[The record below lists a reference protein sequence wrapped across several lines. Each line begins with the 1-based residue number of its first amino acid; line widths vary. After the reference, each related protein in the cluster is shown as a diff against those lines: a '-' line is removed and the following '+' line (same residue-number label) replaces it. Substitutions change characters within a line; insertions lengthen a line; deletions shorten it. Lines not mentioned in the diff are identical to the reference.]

1 MNIRLLLIILLS
13 ILFIA
18 CESRSDTNSITKND
32 LVFAERLIG
41 MEFTDAKRDSML
53 EGINTNLD
61 NYLSLREY
69 SLPNSVVPALQF
81 NPIPV
86 GAEFEQTQYPIKF
99 SPISKII
106 RPDDLEEVAFWTVRE
121 LAELIRSRQVTA
133 VELTELYLRRLKKYG
148 PDLECVIT
156 VTEELALK
164 QARRADQEIAAGNY
178 KGYLHGIP
186 YGAKDLLAVKNYKT
200 TWGAVPYRDQVI
212 NEDAVVIQ
220 KLEEAGAILVAK
232 LTLGALA
239 WGDVWFDGKTRNPWN
254 LEQGSSGSS
263 AGPGSATAAGLVG
276 FSIGTETW
284 GSIVSPSTR
293 NGVSGLRPTY
303 GRVSRTGAMALS
315 WSMDKIGPMCRSVED
330 CIIVFNAIYGPDGID
345 QTLVSLP
352 FNYKHDVNLSGLKI
366 GFLKSSFEDT
376 AIVTENDNNVLAVLR
391 SLGANLT
398 PIELPEYPI
407 NNLSFILSAEAAA
420 AFDELTRTGRDDDM
434 VRQIKNAWPNEL
446 RTARFIPAVEYIQA
460 NRIRTKLI
468 QDMETLMQTIDVY
481 VTPSFGGDNLLRTNL
496 TGHPCVVLPN
506 GFNPE
511 GSPTSISFIGR
522 IFDEGIVL
530 AVAQAYQEATDWHRQ
545 YPDLDANIEKY
556 KTQSEAGK

>member
-164 QARRADQEIAAGNY
+164 QARRADQEIAAGHY

-376 AIVTENDNNVLAVLR
+376 AIVTENDKNVLAVLR